1 MSTMDQR
8 SDETFLRMAIS
19 LARQA
24 RDSGADPFGAVLVRD
39 GVVVHQGQDL
49 SLERSDPTAHAE
61 LSAISE
67 FCRRENVIS
76 LEGYTLY
83 SSTEPCP
90 MCSGAIHWA
99 RISRVVFSVPQA
111 RLQQLSG
118 GRTKPACDS
127 IVNMGRRRVD
137 VVGPLLLDEGLAVFE
152 GYRFISKAE
161 RLASMRGK

>member
-1 MSTMDQR
+1 MSTPSPS
-8 SDETFLRMAIS
+8 SDERFLRMAIA

-24 RDSGADPFGAVLVRD
+24 RDAGVDPFGAVLVRD

-49 SLERSDPTAHAE
+49 SLARSDPTAHAE

-67 FCRRENVIS
+67 YCHREHLIS

-99 RISRVVFSVPQA
+99 RISRVVYSVPQA

-118 GRTKPACDS
+118 GRPKPGCES
-127 IVNMGRRRVD
+127 IVNMGRRRVE
-137 VVGPLLLDEGLAVFE
+137 VVGPLLMDEGLAVFD
-152 GYRFISKAE
+152 GYRFLSKAE
-161 RLASMRGK
+161 RLEARG